1 MNRDRFFDMRK
12 PREPRHAAAA
22 LQYDP
27 VNTKAPEVVAVGR
40 GVIADEIMKIAKQ
53 NKIPIHADKGLVEAL
68 TQLEVGAIIP
78 RELYIVV
85 AEVLSWV
92 YLLDA
97 SGPADPKNATPH

>member
-27 VNTKAPEVVAVGR
+27 VKTKAPEVVAVGR
-40 GVIADEIMKIAKQ
+40 GEIADQIMKIAKD
-53 NKIPIHADKGLVEAL
+53 NKIPMHADKGLVEAL
-68 TQLEVGAIIP
+68 TQLEVGAMIP
-78 RELYIVV
+78 RELYVVV

-97 SGPADPKNATPH
+97 GQPDPKNVTPH

>member
-27 VNTKAPEVVAVGR
+27 VKTKAPEVVAVGR
-40 GVIADEIMKIAKQ
+40 GEIADQITKIAKQ

-68 TQLEVGAIIP
+68 TQLEVGALIP
-78 RELYIVV
+78 RELYVVV

-97 SGPADPKNATPH
+97 GQPEPKNVTPQR

>member
-12 PREPRHAAAA
+12 PREGRHAAAA

-27 VNTKAPEVVAVGR
+27 VKTKAPEVVALGR
-40 GVIADEIMKIAKQ
+40 GAIADEITKIAKQ

-68 TQLEVGAIIP
+68 TQLEIGSIIP
-78 RELYIVV
+78 RELYVVV

-92 YLLDA
+92 YMLDA
-97 SGPADPKNATPH
+97 SHGEPKDVTPK

>member
-27 VNTKAPEVVAVGR
+27 LNTKAPEVVAVGR
-40 GVIADEIMKIAKQ
+40 GTLADEITKIAKA

-68 TQLEVGAIIP
+68 TQLDVGAMIP
-78 RELYIVV
+78 RELYVVV

-92 YLLDA
+92 YMLDA
-97 SGPADPKNATPH
+97 SHGDPKDVTPNK

>member
-12 PREPRHAAAA
+12 PREQRHAAAA

-27 VNTKAPEVVAVGR
+27 VKTKAPEVVAVGR

-68 TQLEVGAIIP
+68 SQLEVGAIIP

-92 YLLDA
+92 YVLD
-97 SGPADPKNATPH
+97 GQVPDPKNVTPTR

>member
-1 MNRDRFFDMRK
+1 MSRDRFFDMRK
-12 PREPRHAAAA
+12 PREQRHAAAA

-27 VNTKAPEVVAVGR
+27 VKAKAPEVVAVGR
-40 GVIADEIMKIAKQ
+40 GLLADEIMKLAKQ
-53 NKIPIHADKGLVEAL
+53 NNIPIHTDKGLVEAL

-78 RELYIVV
+78 RELYVVV

-97 SGPADPKNATPH
+97 GHGEAKNTA